1 MSDRQETAEEIV
13 NSIEKTISLS
23 EKKLNTQELHSGVG
37 GLYSEPD
44 LKASLKEVEKEAY
57 IDLGKDLIC
66 ISYKKFKQIFGA
78 ELI

>member
-44 LKASLKEVEKEAY
+44 LKASLKELKTRWPKEGNKE
-57 IDLGKDLIC
+57 LHKDIN
-66 ISYKKFKQIFGA
+66 KIFGA
-78 ELI
+78 KLT